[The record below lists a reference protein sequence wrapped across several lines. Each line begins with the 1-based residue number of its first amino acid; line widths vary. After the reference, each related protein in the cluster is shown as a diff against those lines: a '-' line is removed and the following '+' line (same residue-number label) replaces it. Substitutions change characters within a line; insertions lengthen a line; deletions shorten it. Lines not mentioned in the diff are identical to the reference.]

1 MISVLIESLLH
12 VTYQDDL
19 AKKTETL
26 RSIMHLDI
34 EQTTLALLLHVMPK
48 YLQYKQ
54 HRQHLTDPQGSA
66 LAKLLVS
73 LLFLLFTFF
82 LWLFTN
88 FCFNFAGWMHVHCF
102 EFESKQK
109 KNSC

>member
-1 MISVLIESLLH
+1 MNYFTEFVNLYSAVCLHIFYNFFTGGSFWMISVLIESLLH

-66 LAKLLVS
+66 LAKLLV
-73 LLFLLFTFF
+73 
-82 LWLFTN
+82 
-88 FCFNFAGWMHVHCF
+88 
-102 EFESKQK
+102 
-109 KNSC
+109 